1 MFCIYIY
8 KLSINIMLLILPF
21 RPMGPLGEHRFS
33 KSEVKNLCSY
43 PASRASWGS
52 RHSSMSAVP
61 VFSFRPS
68 KINSCP
74 SVHTLDVLSPDV
86 FIRLQA
92 RFFLLGFVLSTP
104 ITTAYPRTLGYCRID
119 FIASALSHLCF

>member
-52 RHSSMSAVP
+52 RHSFMSAVP

-86 FIRLQA
+86 LIRLQA
-92 RFFLLGFVLSTP
+92 ELVLLGFTLSTP

-119 FIASALSHLCF
+119 FFASALSHLCF